1 MASFAESLTTLG
13 HRASCSRPCLNPL
26 VGVSPPGLMSEFSA
40 QHTGARRRLRSSLP
54 AHDLVHPHA
63 LGRSELGLLFR
74 SMAASWPGVQGPGQ
88 RPGVGDGLV
97 NGAEPGQGPL

>member
-1 MASFAESLTTLG
+1 
-13 HRASCSRPCLNPL
+13 
-26 VGVSPPGLMSEFSA
+26 MSEFSA
-40 QHTGARRRLRSSLP
+40 QHTGAPRRLRSSLP

-63 LGRSELGLLFR
+63 LGRSELGLLFH

-97 NGAEPGQGPL
+97 NGAEPGQGLL